1 MTPPERYL
9 LSPLSLAVARVEGTG
24 ELSEEMK
31 AWAARY
37 KAFLVV
43 RVSDSLTEADRKAA
57 RAEAASV
64 AQQEWV
70 QEAIEAAR
78 QEGRAAGE
86 ARARA
91 SYKPAAASA
100 SKAKP
105 AASSAKDKATIEALK
120 TEVSKLKNSQVKLD
134 LVKVTAER
142 DNYLLKLQVLQ
153 DVVSQCG
160 GDGEGPWDH
169 EKLRELAEIT
179 REVL

>member
-37 KAFLVV
+37 DAFLVV
-43 RVSDSLTEADRKAA
+43 RASDSLTDDDREAA

-64 AQQEWV
+64 AQHAWV

-78 QEGRAAGE
+78 EEGRAAGE

-91 SYKPAAASA
+91 SFKKPA
-100 SKAKP
+100 AKP

-120 TEVSKLKNSQVKLD
+120 AEVKQLKNSQVKLD

-153 DVVSQCG
+153 DVVSTCG
-160 GDGEGPWDH
+160 GEGKDPWDDA
-169 EKLRELAEIT
+169 KLRELAEIV
-179 REVL
+179 REIL